1 MDEKG
6 AAITPP
12 AGYNTRLYSLFTED
26 VLCKPAEF
34 EWYEYRSHK
43 LNKTM
48 AATEVVS
55 ANNNGITLRMGRDEK
70 GVLQLNYMAKA
81 KTYFDYKD
89 DHGNNIA
96 SIFENAPTEISGY
109 RGQVKDFVKPEKA
122 WYRFDGLETV
132 TKNGEPVSATLNPDN
147 TVTLGFKDATTTYL
161 RYTAQAEVK
170 VRYVDEKG
178 NDLSPIIGDAVPYII
193 SGDRD
198 SVHDIAAPEIYSFE
212 YAGMDISTPDGR
224 MHSAT
229 LDAANKKITLNHE
242 DASTVTVRYQ
252 GKASVKIRYID
263 DEFNDVNAIFKEL
276 EPDNIEFLKA
286 GNRDDAFSVYCAEE
300 IGDYSYDHMEIR
312 LNGEY
317 PLPEGKIIPPDA
329 LTSISATFDT
339 NTGDGVLR
347 LYDNAEIT
355 VVYNYRGTVWMRYQD
370 EYGNDLVPRC
380 DPTPPEFIEGY
391 HKRTK
396 EIPTP
401 ELDFFEFQRYELAT
415 REGERPSGYI
425 DGPKDN
431 TVTFGVRDASTITD
445 RYRGWGIVKFR
456 YVDEYGNDISAEF
469 GAEAIP
475 SLKGYRDTEIGIP
488 TPKHRFF
495 EFQRYTA
502 KTEPGA
508 EWESGRI
515 ENGGRVTFN
524 LGDKTTVT
532 VHYRGCAET
541 KVKYVDEDGNDI
553 SNLFDVTPAPYLRAF
568 RDEEIDI
575 PTSELPFYEF
585 SHYTL
590 STTAGSEPSGYIDD
604 RLDSTVTMGLR
615 DASHIVV
622 HYRALVNVPVRYVD
636 TGGRDLYLDGVMP
649 RGTIAVIKGYRYE
662 KFEFK
667 VPALVNF
674 TFVSAVLS
682 SSDETVF
689 MVNRETATYHD
700 LDCTERGEAA
710 DCEVMAG
717 ADVKAAGLKKCRSC
731 RPVLLSPPYA
741 EPSVTHFIPASGNT
755 MLYTGRFLKGNGSRI
770 TVVYQPNPFA
780 VELVDPSDSGLADGV
795 FEVVSSDGKTV
806 YSGTTD
812 ESGRATMAAVSAG
825 QYKLKQVSAPAGY
838 YLNPELLDVAV
849 DKYNKVSGWLKQTDQ
864 KIIKTVICRDTATNA
879 VIPNVK
885 VGLFENGKLVSEAVT
900 GSDGKASFWL
910 QRHADYT
917 IKQISAPTP
926 YILSNDVVT
935 MKITEKTIDDGKN
948 EFVLYNSVPVPTG
961 GEPLPTAAI
970 VSAITAV
977 ILSVLGVWLVRR
989 RIFGTTNKA

>member
-1 MDEKG
+1 MNE
-6 AAITPP
+6 
-12 AGYNTRLYSLFTED
+12 
-26 VLCKPAEF
+26 
-34 EWYEYRSHK
+34 
-43 LNKTM
+43 
-48 AATEVVS
+48 
-55 ANNNGITLRMGRDEK
+55 
-70 GVLQLNYMAKA
+70 
-81 KTYFDYKD
+81 
-89 DHGNNIA
+89 
-96 SIFENAPTEISGY
+96 
-109 RGQVKDFVKPEKA
+109 
-122 WYRFDGLETV
+122 
-132 TKNGEPVSATLNPDN
+132 
-147 TVTLGFKDATTTYL
+147 
-161 RYTAQAEVK
+161 
-170 VRYVDEKG
+170 
-178 NDLSPIIGDAVPYII
+178 
-193 SGDRD
+193 
-198 SVHDIAAPEIYSFE
+198 
-212 YAGMDISTPDGR
+212 
-224 MHSAT
+224 
-229 LDAANKKITLNHE
+229 
-242 DASTVTVRYQ
+242 
-252 GKASVKIRYID
+252 
-263 DEFNDVNAIFKEL
+263 
-276 EPDNIEFLKA
+276 
-286 GNRDDAFSVYCAEE
+286 
-300 IGDYSYDHMEIR
+300 
-312 LNGEY
+312 
-317 PLPEGKIIPPDA
+317 
-329 LTSISATFDT
+329 
-339 NTGDGVLR
+339 
-347 LYDNAEIT
+347 
-355 VVYNYRGTVWMRYQD
+355 
-370 EYGNDLVPRC
+370 
-380 DPTPPEFIEGY
+380 
-391 HKRTK
+391 
-396 EIPTP
+396 
-401 ELDFFEFQRYELAT
+401 
-415 REGERPSGYI
+415 
-425 DGPKDN
+425 DN

-456 YVDEYGNDISAEF
+456 YVDEYENDISAEF

-864 KIIKTVICRDTATNA
+864 KIIKTVICRDAATNA

-989 RIFGTTNKA
+989 RIPGTTNKA